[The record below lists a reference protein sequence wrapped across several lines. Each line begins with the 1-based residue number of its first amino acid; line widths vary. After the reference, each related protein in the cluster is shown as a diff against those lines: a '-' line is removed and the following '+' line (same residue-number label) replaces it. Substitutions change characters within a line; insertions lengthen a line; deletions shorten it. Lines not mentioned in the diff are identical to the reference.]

1 MTSSIPNILSA
12 ILKESNYLNQIY
24 SSENDY
30 KFSDSQNFDH
40 NDERSDPKYG
50 DLFYEDYKKKN
61 DEKDK
66 SEENSTGENSIKNT
80 PIPKETKNEILG
92 NKRNRSKSKK
102 NENLSKEKGANENFE
117 IKSNNDSFLIELPES
132 EDNPIGADET
142 SKETPHQTICD
153 ISQKEKEDMKKKGR
167 KTPDDKIEELT
178 GIIKNKKAK
187 TNKGKNDESGND
199 SENADSS
206 KKDSVDKQKL
216 PESFEQN
223 PLNNKSQKQIS
234 QDSEANKDNYIIKQN
249 LYIKKN
255 FRKDDLTAIFKKSKI
270 SNCTDI
276 KNNLKND
283 EIKENIKKY
292 LKGILEAFGN
302 EDFKLV
308 YPGST
313 EEKIKISPFLDFLID
328 YIKKQKSWYQNK
340 KCRFI
345 LEILYEK
352 NSLEE
357 LKKLTEFIKLEKKS
371 DDDDGFIRIKDLN
384 GFQEYIKKSYGDI
397 YDIRLTKEEKDDIM
411 YSIDLLIE
419 IALGIRK
426 KRSKKVS
433 ELADKKQK

>member
-1 MTSSIPNILSA
+1 M
-12 ILKESNYLNQIY
+12 
-24 SSENDY
+24 
-30 KFSDSQNFDH
+30 
-40 NDERSDPKYG
+40 
-50 DLFYEDYKKKN
+50 
-61 DEKDK
+61 
-66 SEENSTGENSIKNT
+66 
-80 PIPKETKNEILG
+80 
-92 NKRNRSKSKK
+92 SK
-102 NENLSKEKGANENFE
+102 
-117 IKSNNDSFLIELPES
+117 
-132 EDNPIGADET
+132 DNPIGADET

-153 ISQKEKEDMKKKGR
+153 ISQKEKKDIKKNGR
-167 KTPDDKIEELT
+167 KTPDEKIGELAE
-178 GIIKNKKAK
+178 IFKNKKEK
-187 TNKGKNDESGND
+187 TNKGKNNESGND
-199 SENADSS
+199 SEN
-206 KKDSVDKQKL
+206 DSVDKQKL
-216 PESFEQN
+216 PELFEKN
-223 PLNNKSQKQIS
+223 PLNSKSQKQIS

-313 EEKIKISPFLDFLID
+313 EEKIKIKISPFLDFLID
-328 YIKKQKSWYQNK
+328 YIKKQKSWYQKK

-426 KRSKKVS
+426 KRSKKDS
-433 ELADKKQK
+433 ESFDKKQK